1 MRALIAHRLMPRIP
15 TSSIRVPRG
24 LLIVAASFA
33 IALFCA
39 FASISKVSVLP
50 PKLEHRDFGTA
61 GATTHLMVDGDR
73 SQLTDRRALW
83 DYFNRLRVR
92 ADELAHLMAT
102 APAVDYIGRRAHIPG
117 DQIAAVAPITVAV
130 AGPLTEPGSEQ
141 RAHEILLAKKRYRLE
156 IQSRQGSPNIDIYAQ
171 APSTEEAIRLA
182 NASIP
187 GMRDYLRALDVSRGA
202 GSPSPLRL
210 VQLGPARGGP
220 LGHGVG
226 KKLAAFTFLLAFAL
240 AFGALTLVS
249 RRLGHRRASEATDL
263 PPRGD
268 TVATGSGAVVAA
280 VAPRNLVRLPGPA
293 VVPGPGGA
301 VALRPATIAVRT
313 RRFTS
318 DGNWPRTTRVLPWM
332 LAGFLAVLW
341 LVPFDSIQL
350 AVSTPI
356 DLKLD
361 RMLLPFIVLTWGF
374 MLVIGG
380 RAAPVLRA
388 TWIHFAVGAFV
399 VIACLSVIFDAGA
412 LTQSLELDTSLKKLP
427 LLMSYLSLFV
437 MMASVIRREE
447 VAPFLK
453 YTLLLAVLCGI
464 GMIWEARLFHNPFFE
479 WSSKLL
485 PGIFDVSGSSESGWD
500 SVGRRVVH
508 GPTAHPLVA
517 AGMLS
522 LAIPIAMTGI
532 LHAQRL
538 RGRLLYGLAACVLMA
553 AMLATQ
559 RKTGLLGP
567 VAGIFTLAYFRRR
580 ELLRLAPAALVLLI
594 AVVIVSPGTVAPV
607 IDQFKPDRLSGAD
620 TVSDRASDYDAVRP
634 DIWSHVALGRGYGSY
649 QPVGH
654 RILDSEVLVRTVE
667 TGVLGLVA
675 FLALGISVVA
685 SARRAIN
692 SRHPARAPAALAGAS
707 AGVVFLVLATLFDT
721 MSFPQVPYIFLSLA
735 ALVAALVRPGD

>member
-1 MRALIAHRLMPRIP
+1 
-15 TSSIRVPRG
+15 
-24 LLIVAASFA
+24 
-33 IALFCA
+33 
-39 FASISKVSVLP
+39 
-50 PKLEHRDFGTA
+50 
-61 GATTHLMVDGDR
+61 
-73 SQLTDRRALW
+73 
-83 DYFNRLRVR
+83 
-92 ADELAHLMAT
+92 
-102 APAVDYIGRRAHIPG
+102 
-117 DQIAAVAPITVAV
+117 
-130 AGPLTEPGSEQ
+130 
-141 RAHEILLAKKRYRLE
+141 
-156 IQSRQGSPNIDIYAQ
+156 
-171 APSTEEAIRLA
+171 
-182 NASIP
+182 
-187 GMRDYLRALDVSRGA
+187 
-202 GSPSPLRL
+202 
-210 VQLGPARGGP
+210 
-220 LGHGVG
+220 
-226 KKLAAFTFLLAFAL
+226 
-240 AFGALTLVS
+240 
-249 RRLGHRRASEATDL
+249 
-263 PPRGD
+263 
-268 TVATGSGAVVAA
+268 
-280 VAPRNLVRLPGPA
+280 
-293 VVPGPGGA
+293 
-301 VALRPATIAVRT
+301 
-313 RRFTS
+313 
-318 DGNWPRTTRVLPWM
+318 
-332 LAGFLAVLW
+332 VLW

-532 LHAQRL
+532 LHAQPL